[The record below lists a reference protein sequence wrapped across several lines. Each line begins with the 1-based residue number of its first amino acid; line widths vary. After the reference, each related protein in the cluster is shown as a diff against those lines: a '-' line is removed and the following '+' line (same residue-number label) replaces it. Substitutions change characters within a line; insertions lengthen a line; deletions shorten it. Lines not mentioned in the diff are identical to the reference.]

1 MISSTEFRKHISKIL
16 SGKLKELGFKG
27 SGFNYIMD
35 SEHFVF
41 TIGIQASRYGGQCCT
56 EFGIQP
62 KTVDTNGYEKLNFK
76 KLKYYNCEFRTRLSP
91 KGQGDYWWK
100 YSELENRN
108 IEIANDILNVIEK
121 KVIPIIDLFKSNNKI
136 LETIEVKDLDNMYV
150 STAEKLGGMSFGTSY
165 IRMAWVLTKVFEK
178 ENPAK
183 SKEFAKYALSKM
195 NEKSVFFG
203 IDYLKSIAN
212 KN

>member
-121 KVIPIIDLFKSNNKI
+121 SHTNN
-136 LETIEVKDLDNMYV
+136 
-150 STAEKLGGMSFGTSY
+150 
-165 IRMAWVLTKVFEK
+165 
-178 ENPAK
+178 
-183 SKEFAKYALSKM
+183 
-195 NEKSVFFG
+195 
-203 IDYLKSIAN
+203 
-212 KN
+212 